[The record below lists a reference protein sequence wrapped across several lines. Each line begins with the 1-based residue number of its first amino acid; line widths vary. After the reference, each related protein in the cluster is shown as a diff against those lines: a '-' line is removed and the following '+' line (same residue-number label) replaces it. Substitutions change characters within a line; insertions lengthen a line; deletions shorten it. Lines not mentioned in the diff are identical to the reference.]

1 MPDTSYTLKQ
11 QPSQINRAVTVCVP
25 VKVMM
30 LDILAIVDTG
40 AEVTVMGEKQFL
52 KIPPSERPEIQPAGS
67 ALSVAEEGK
76 QMETL
81 GVPNLPVE
89 LGENT
94 IDWDVYIAP
103 IGV

>member
-1 MPDTSYTLKQ
+1 MPDTNYTLKQ

-81 GVPNLPVE
+81 GVTNLPVE

-94 IDWDVYIAP
+94 IDCVCT
-103 IGV
+103 